1 MELNEYQ
8 KEAQKT
14 ARYPKELNGYY
25 YYLALALAG
34 EVGELCNLIKKIAR
48 DGIEPNREEILS
60 ELGDI
65 LWYTSELA
73 RQFGFTLEE
82 VAKYNLEK
90 LRKRYLEK
98 G

>member
-8 KEAQKT
+8 REALKT
-14 ARYPKELNGYY
+14 ARYPEELDGYY
-25 YYLALALAG
+25 YYLSLGLAG

-48 DGIEPNREEILS
+48 DNLKPNREKILS

-73 RQFGFTLEE
+73 RQFGFSLEE

-90 LRKRYLEK
+90 LRKRYLRV
-98 G
+98 